1 MGERDDR
8 LELALSTRAEGAL
21 AVLVP
26 PTWSGPGAMSD
37 APFVEG
43 LDLDEELALHEEMKR
58 RRAKPPSLGAATE
71 AVLRAHLLGDSRP
84 RVA

>member
-8 LELALSTRAEGAL
+8 PEGVLSTRAEGAL

-26 PTWSGPGAMSD
+26 PTWPGPGAVSD

-43 LDLDEELALHEEMKR
+43 LDLDEERALHEEMKR
-58 RRAKPPSLGAATE
+58 RRADPPHLGAATE
-71 AVLRAHLLGDSRP
+71 AVLRAQLLGDSRP